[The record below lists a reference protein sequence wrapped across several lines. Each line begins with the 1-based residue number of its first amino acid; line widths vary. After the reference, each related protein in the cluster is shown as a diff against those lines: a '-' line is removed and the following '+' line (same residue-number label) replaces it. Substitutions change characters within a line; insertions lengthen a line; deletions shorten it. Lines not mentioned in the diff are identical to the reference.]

1 MKNLAVIPIQS
12 FSDIITNSSSELFV
26 LNTNNTIQK
35 VKEILSSITSGYID
49 PIIFDLEKYNKWKE
63 NDSLVSNLE
72 NTYFDTVKDWFT
84 DLDDE
89 DSLFEYRLQAF
100 RNIMEYNSL
109 EVCYFKESNIPFYTE
124 FMKFAKTIGLKSINS
139 FSIYR
144 ENKEEKCKEF
154 FNQFEKSANILP
166 SWWNPKEEDTVQ
178 GLNGKVLLLSYDENS
193 IPYESFDFINE
204 ILNGY
209 NLHLG

>member
-35 VKEILSSITSGYID
+35 VKEILSSITYGYID
-49 PIIFDLEKYNKWKE
+49 PIIFNLEKYNKWKE
-63 NDSLVSNLE
+63 DDSFVSNLE
-72 NTYFDTVKDWFT
+72 NTYFDTVKDWLT

-89 DSLFEYRLQAF
+89 DSLFEYRLRAF
-100 RNIMEYNSL
+100 CNIMEYNSL

-154 FNQFEKSANILP
+154 FNQFEKSGNTLP

-178 GLNGKVLLLSYDENS
+178 GLNGKVLLCSCDENS

>member
-1 MKNLAVIPIQS
+1 MNLSIIPIQS

-35 VKEILSSITSGYID
+35 VKEILNSITSGYID
-49 PIIFDLEKYNKWKE
+49 PIIFNLENYNKWKE
-63 NDSLVSNLE
+63 DDSFVSNLE
-72 NTYFDTVKDWFT
+72 NTYFDTLKDWLT

-100 RNIMEYNSL
+100 CNIMEYNSL
-109 EVCYFKESNIPFYTE
+109 DVCYFRENNIPFYTE

-144 ENKEEKCKEF
+144 ENKEEECKEF
-154 FNQFEKSANILP
+154 FNQFEKSGNTLP
-166 SWWNPKEEDTVQ
+166 SWWNPKEEDTIQ
-178 GLNGKVLLLSYDENS
+178 GLNGKVLLLSCNENS

>member
-35 VKEILSSITSGYID
+35 IKEILSSITSGYLD
-49 PIIFDLEKYNKWKE
+49 PIIFNLEKYNKWKE
-63 NDSLVSNLE
+63 DNSFVSNLE
-72 NTYFDTVKDWFT
+72 STYFDTIEGWFT

-89 DSLFEYRLQAF
+89 NSLFDYRLQAF

-154 FNQFEKSANILP
+154 FNQFEKSGNTLP
-166 SWWNPKEEDTVQ
+166 SWWNPKEEDTIQ
-178 GLNGKVLLLSYDENS
+178 GLNGKVLLLSCDENS

>member
-1 MKNLAVIPIQS
+1 MNLSVIPIQS

-49 PIIFDLEKYNKWKE
+49 PIIFNLENYNKWKE
-63 NDSLVSNLE
+63 DDSFVSNLE
-72 NTYFDTVKDWFT
+72 NTYFDTVKDWLT

-109 EVCYFKESNIPFYTE
+109 EVCYFKENNIPFYTE

-144 ENKEEKCKEF
+144 ENKEKECKEF
-154 FNQFEKSANILP
+154 FNQFEKSSNILP
-166 SWWNPKEEDTVQ
+166 SWWNPKEEDTIQ
-178 GLNGKVLLLSYDENS
+178 GLNGKVLLLSCDENS
-193 IPYESFDFINE
+193 IPFESFDFINE

>member
-35 VKEILSSITSGYID
+35 IKEILSSITSGYLD

-63 NDSLVSNLE
+63 DNSFVSNLE
-72 NTYFDTVKDWFT
+72 STYFDTIEGWFT

-89 DSLFEYRLQAF
+89 NSLFDYRLQAF

-154 FNQFEKSANILP
+154 FNQFEKSGNTLP

-178 GLNGKVLLLSYDENS
+178 GLNGKVLLLSCDENS

>member
-35 VKEILSSITSGYID
+35 IKEILSSITSGYLD
-49 PIIFDLEKYNKWKE
+49 PIIFNLEKYNKWKE
-63 NDSLVSNLE
+63 DNSFVSNLE
-72 NTYFDTVKDWFT
+72 STYFDTIEGWFT

-89 DSLFEYRLQAF
+89 NNLFDYRLQAF

-154 FNQFEKSANILP
+154 FNQFEKSGNILP

-178 GLNGKVLLLSYDENS
+178 GLNGKVLLLSCDENS

>member
-1 MKNLAVIPIQS
+1 MYHVVEIQS

-35 VKEILSSITSGYID
+35 VKEILNSITSGYQD
-49 PIIFDLEKYNKWKE
+49 PIIFNLESYNKWKE
-63 NDSLVSNLE
+63 DNSSVSNLE
-72 NTYFDTVKDWFT
+72 STYFNTVEDWLI
-84 DLDDE
+84 DLDSE

-100 RNIMEYNSL
+100 CNIMEYNSL
-109 EVCYFKESNIPFYTE
+109 QVCYFRENNIPFYTE

-154 FNQFEKSANILP
+154 FNQFEKSGNTLP

-178 GLNGKVLLLSYDENS
+178 GLNGKVLLCSCDENS

>member
-1 MKNLAVIPIQS
+1 MNNLTIIPIQS

-35 VKEILSSITSGYID
+35 VKEILSSITYGYID
-49 PIIFDLEKYNKWKE
+49 PIIFNLEKYNKWKE
-63 NDSLVSNLE
+63 DDSFVSNLE
-72 NTYFDTVKDWFT
+72 SAYFDTVRDWFT

-100 RNIMEYNSL
+100 CSIMEYNSL
-109 EVCYFKESNIPFYTE
+109 KVCYFKESNILFYTE
-124 FMKFAKTIGLKSINS
+124 FMKFAKTVGLKSIER

-144 ENKEEKCKEF
+144 EDKEEKCKEF
-154 FNQFEKSANILP
+154 FNQFEKSGNTLP

-178 GLNGKVLLLSYDENS
+178 GLNGKVLLLSCNENS

>member
-35 VKEILSSITSGYID
+35 IKEILSSITSGYLD
-49 PIIFDLEKYNKWKE
+49 PIIFDLEKYNKWKKD
-63 NDSLVSNLE
+63 DSLVSTLE
-72 NTYFDTVKDWFT
+72 NAYFDTIKDWFT

-89 DSLFEYRLQAF
+89 DSLFEYRLRAF
-100 RNIMEYNSL
+100 CNIMEYNSL

-154 FNQFEKSANILP
+154 FNQFEKSGNTLP
-166 SWWNPKEEDTVQ
+166 SWWNPKEEDTIQ
-178 GLNGKVLLLSYDENS
+178 GLNGKVLLLSCDENS

>member
-1 MKNLAVIPIQS
+1 MNLSIIPIQS

-35 VKEILSSITSGYID
+35 VKEILSSITYGYID
-49 PIIFDLEKYNKWKE
+49 PIIFNLEKYNKWKE
-63 NDSLVSNLE
+63 DDSFVSNLE
-72 NTYFDTVKDWFT
+72 SAYFDTVRDWFT

-100 RNIMEYNSL
+100 CSIMEYNSL
-109 EVCYFKESNIPFYTE
+109 KVCYFKENNILFYTE
-124 FMKFAKTIGLKSINS
+124 FMKFAKTIGLKSIER

-144 ENKEEKCKEF
+144 EDKEEKCKEF
-154 FNQFEKSANILP
+154 FNQFEKSGNTLP

-178 GLNGKVLLLSYDENS
+178 GLNGKILVLSEDENS
-193 IPYESFDFINE
+193 MPFDSFDFINE
-204 ILNGY
+204 VLNGY
-209 NLHLG
+209 NIHLG

>member
-1 MKNLAVIPIQS
+1 MNLSVIPIQS

-49 PIIFDLEKYNKWKE
+49 PIIFNLENYNKWKE
-63 NDSLVSNLE
+63 DDSFVSNLE
-72 NTYFDTVKDWFT
+72 NTYFDTVKDWLT

-109 EVCYFKESNIPFYTE
+109 EVCYFKENNIPFYTE

-154 FNQFEKSANILP
+154 FNRFEKSGNILP
-166 SWWNPKEEDTVQ
+166 SWWNPKEEDTIQ
-178 GLNGKVLLLSYDENS
+178 GLNGKVLLLSRDENS
-193 IPYESFDFINE
+193 IPFESFDFINE

>member
-1 MKNLAVIPIQS
+1 MKNLAIIPIQS

-35 VKEILSSITSGYID
+35 VEEILSSITSGYLD

-63 NDSLVSNLE
+63 DDSFVSNLE
-72 NTYFDTVKDWFT
+72 NTYFDTVKDWLT

-89 DSLFEYRLQAF
+89 DSLFEYRLRAF
-100 RNIMEYNSL
+100 CNIMEYSSL

-154 FNQFEKSANILP
+154 FNQFEKSGNTLP

>member
-1 MKNLAVIPIQS
+1 MKNLTVIPIQS

-35 VKEILSSITSGYID
+35 IKEILSSITSGYLD

-63 NDSLVSNLE
+63 DNSFVSNLE
-72 NTYFDTVKDWFT
+72 STYFDTIEGWFT

-89 DSLFEYRLQAF
+89 NSLFDYRLQAF

-109 EVCYFKESNIPFYTE
+109 QVCYFRENNIPFYTE

-154 FNQFEKSANILP
+154 FNQFEKSGNTLP

-178 GLNGKVLLLSYDENS
+178 GLNGKVLLLSCDENS

>member
-1 MKNLAVIPIQS
+1 MNLSIIPIQS

-49 PIIFDLEKYNKWKE
+49 PIIFNLENYNKWKE
-63 NDSLVSNLE
+63 DNSLVSNLE
-72 NTYFDTVKDWFT
+72 STYFDTLKDWLT

-144 ENKEEKCKEF
+144 ENKEEECKEF
-154 FNQFEKSANILP
+154 FNRFEKSGNILP
-166 SWWNPKEEDTVQ
+166 SWWNPKEEDTIQ
-178 GLNGKVLLLSYDENS
+178 GLNGKVLLLSRDENS
-193 IPYESFDFINE
+193 IPFESFDFINE

>member
-1 MKNLAVIPIQS
+1 MNLSIIPIQS

-49 PIIFDLEKYNKWKE
+49 PIIFNLENYNKWKE
-63 NDSLVSNLE
+63 DDSFVSNLE

-100 RNIMEYNSL
+100 CNIMEYNSL
-109 EVCYFKESNIPFYTE
+109 DVCYFRENNIPFYTE
-124 FMKFAKTIGLKSINS
+124 FMKFAKTIGLKSIS
-139 FSIYR
+139 GFSIYR
-144 ENKEEKCKEF
+144 ENKEEECKEF
-154 FNQFEKSANILP
+154 FNRFEKSGNILP
-166 SWWNPKEEDTVQ
+166 SWWNPKEEDTIQ
-178 GLNGKVLLLSYDENS
+178 GLNGKVLLLSCDENS

>member
-35 VKEILSSITSGYID
+35 IKEILSSITSGYID

-63 NDSLVSNLE
+63 DNSFVSNLE
-72 NTYFDTVKDWFT
+72 STYFDTIEGWFT

-89 DSLFEYRLQAF
+89 NSLFDYRLQAF

-154 FNQFEKSANILP
+154 FNQFEKSGNTLP

-178 GLNGKVLLLSYDENS
+178 GLNGKVLLCSCDENS

>member
-35 VKEILSSITSGYID
+35 IKEILSSITSGYLD

-63 NDSLVSNLE
+63 DNSFVSNLE
-72 NTYFDTVKDWFT
+72 STYFDTIEGWFT

-89 DSLFEYRLQAF
+89 NSLFDYRLQAF

-154 FNQFEKSANILP
+154 FNQFEKSGNILP

-178 GLNGKVLLLSYDENS
+178 GLNGKVLLLSCDENS

>member
-35 VKEILSSITSGYID
+35 VKGILTNITSGYID
-49 PIIFDLEKYNKWKE
+49 PIIFDLEKYNKWKKD
-63 NDSLVSNLE
+63 DSLVSTLE
-72 NTYFDTVKDWFT
+72 NAYFDTIKDWFT

-89 DSLFEYRLQAF
+89 DSLFEYRLRAF
-100 RNIMEYNSL
+100 CNIMEYNSL

-154 FNQFEKSANILP
+154 FNQFEKSGNTLP

-178 GLNGKVLLLSYDENS
+178 GLNGKVLLLSCDENS

>member
-1 MKNLAVIPIQS
+1 MNLSVIPIQS

-35 VKEILSSITSGYID
+35 VKEILNSITSGYQD
-49 PIIFDLEKYNKWKE
+49 PIIFNLESYNKWKE
-63 NDSLVSNLE
+63 DNSSVSNLE
-72 NTYFDTVKDWFT
+72 STYFNTVEDWLI
-84 DLDDE
+84 DLDSE

-100 RNIMEYNSL
+100 CNIMEYNSL
-109 EVCYFKESNIPFYTE
+109 QVCYFRENNIPFYTE
-124 FMKFAKTIGLKSINS
+124 FMKFAKAIGLKSAER

-144 ENKEEKCKEF
+144 ENKKEECKEF
-154 FNQFEKSANILP
+154 FNQFEKSGNTLP

-178 GLNGKVLLLSYDENS
+178 GLNGKVLLCSCDENS

>member
-35 VKEILSSITSGYID
+35 IKEILSSITSGYLD
-49 PIIFDLEKYNKWKE
+49 PIIFNLEKYNKWKE
-63 NDSLVSNLE
+63 DNSFVSNLE
-72 NTYFDTVKDWFT
+72 STYFDTIEGWFT

-89 DSLFEYRLQAF
+89 NSLFDYRLQAF

-154 FNQFEKSANILP
+154 FNQFEKSGNILP

>member
-35 VKEILSSITSGYID
+35 IKEILSSITSGYLD
-49 PIIFDLEKYNKWKE
+49 PIIFNLENYNKWKE
-63 NDSLVSNLE
+63 DNSFVSNLE
-72 NTYFDTVKDWFT
+72 SAYFDTIEGWFT

-89 DSLFEYRLQAF
+89 NSLFDYRLQAF

-154 FNQFEKSANILP
+154 FNQFEKSGNTLP
-166 SWWNPKEEDTVQ
+166 SWWNPKEEDTIQ
-178 GLNGKVLLLSYDENS
+178 GLNGKVLLLSRDENS
-193 IPYESFDFINE
+193 IPFESFDFINE

>member
-1 MKNLAVIPIQS
+1 MNNLIIIPIQS

-26 LNTNNTIQK
+26 LNTDNTIQK

-49 PIIFDLEKYNKWKE
+49 PIIFNLENYNKWKE
-63 NDSLVSNLE
+63 DDSFVSNLE
-72 NTYFDTVKDWFT
+72 NTYFDTVKDWLT

-89 DSLFEYRLQAF
+89 DSLFEYRLRAF
-100 RNIMEYNSL
+100 CNIMEYNSL
-109 EVCYFKESNIPFYTE
+109 EVCYFRENNIPFYIE
-124 FMKFAKTIGLKSINS
+124 FMKFAKTIGLESINR

-154 FNQFEKSANILP
+154 FNRFENSDNTLP
-166 SWWNPKEEDTVQ
+166 SWWNPKEEDTIQ
-178 GLNGKVLLLSYDENS
+178 GLSGKVLLLSCDENS
-193 IPYESFDFINE
+193 IPYKSFDFINE

>member
-1 MKNLAVIPIQS
+1 MNNLIIIPIQS

-35 VKEILSSITSGYID
+35 VKEILNSITFGYQD
-49 PIIFDLEKYNKWKE
+49 PIIFNLESYNKWKE
-63 NDSLVSNLE
+63 DNSSVSNLE
-72 NTYFDTVKDWFT
+72 STYFNTVEDWLI
-84 DLDDE
+84 DLDSE

-100 RNIMEYNSL
+100 CNIMEYNSL
-109 EVCYFKESNIPFYTE
+109 QVCYFRENNIPFYTE
-124 FMKFAKTIGLKSINS
+124 FMKFVKTIGLKSAER

-144 ENKEEKCKEF
+144 ENKKEECKEF
-154 FNQFEKSANILP
+154 FNQFEKSGNILP

-178 GLNGKVLLLSYDENS
+178 GLNGKVLLLSCDENS

>member
-1 MKNLAVIPIQS
+1 MKNLAIIPIQS

-35 VKEILSSITSGYID
+35 VKEILTNITSGYID
-49 PIIFDLEKYNKWKE
+49 PIIFDLEKYNKWKKD
-63 NDSLVSNLE
+63 DSLISTLE
-72 NTYFDTVKDWFT
+72 NTYFDTIRDWFT

-89 DSLFEYRLQAF
+89 DSLFEYRLRAF
-100 RNIMEYNSL
+100 CNIMEYNSL
-109 EVCYFKESNIPFYTE
+109 EVCYFRENNIPFYTE
-124 FMKFAKTIGLKSINS
+124 FMKFAKTVGLKSIER

-144 ENKEEKCKEF
+144 EDKKEKCKEF
-154 FNQFEKSANILP
+154 FNQFEKSGNTLP

>member
-35 VKEILSSITSGYID
+35 IKEILSSITSGYLD

-63 NDSLVSNLE
+63 DNSFVSNLE
-72 NTYFDTVKDWFT
+72 STYFDTIEGWFT

-89 DSLFEYRLQAF
+89 DSLFEYRLRAF
-100 RNIMEYNSL
+100 CNIMEYNSL

-154 FNQFEKSANILP
+154 FNQFEKSGNTLP

-178 GLNGKVLLLSYDENS
+178 GLNGKVLLCSCDENS

>member
-1 MKNLAVIPIQS
+1 MNLSIIPIQS

-49 PIIFDLEKYNKWKE
+49 PIIFNLENYNKWKE
-63 NDSLVSNLE
+63 DDSFVSNLE
-72 NTYFDTVKDWFT
+72 NTYFDTVKDWLT

-100 RNIMEYNSL
+100 CNIMEYNSL
-109 EVCYFKESNIPFYTE
+109 DVCYFRENNIPFYTE

-144 ENKEEKCKEF
+144 ENKEEECKKF
-154 FNQFEKSANILP
+154 FNQFEKSGNILP
-166 SWWNPKEEDTVQ
+166 SWWNPKEEDTIQ
-178 GLNGKVLLLSYDENS
+178 GLNGKVLLLSCDENS

>member
-1 MKNLAVIPIQS
+1 MNLSVIPIQS

-49 PIIFDLEKYNKWKE
+49 PIIFNLENYNKWKE
-63 NDSLVSNLE
+63 DDSFVSNLE
-72 NTYFDTVKDWFT
+72 NTYFDTVKDWLT

-109 EVCYFKESNIPFYTE
+109 DVCYFKENNIPFYTE

-144 ENKEEKCKEF
+144 ENKEEECKEF
-154 FNQFEKSANILP
+154 FNRFEKSGNILP
-166 SWWNPKEEDTVQ
+166 SWWNPKEEDTIQ
-178 GLNGKVLLLSYDENS
+178 GLNGKVLVLSDGENS
-193 IPYESFDFINE
+193 MPFDSFDFINE
-204 ILNGY
+204 VLNGY
-209 NLHLG
+209 NIHLG

>member
-1 MKNLAVIPIQS
+1 MYHVVEIQS

-35 VKEILSSITSGYID
+35 VKEILNSITSGYQD
-49 PIIFDLEKYNKWKE
+49 PIIFNLESYNKWKE
-63 NDSLVSNLE
+63 DNSSVSNLE
-72 NTYFDTVKDWFT
+72 STYFNTVEDWLI
-84 DLDDE
+84 DLDSE

-154 FNQFEKSANILP
+154 FNQFEKSGNTLP

-178 GLNGKVLLLSYDENS
+178 GLNGKVLLCSCDENS

>member
-1 MKNLAVIPIQS
+1 MNLSVIPIQS

-49 PIIFDLEKYNKWKE
+49 PIIFNLENYNKWKE
-63 NDSLVSNLE
+63 NDSFVSNLE
-72 NTYFDTVKDWFT
+72 STYFDTIRDWLT

-109 EVCYFKESNIPFYTE
+109 DVCYFRENNIPFYIE

-144 ENKEEKCKEF
+144 ENKEEECKEF
-154 FNQFEKSANILP
+154 FNQFEKSGNILP
-166 SWWNPKEEDTVQ
+166 SWWNPKEDTIQ
-178 GLNGKVLLLSYDENS
+178 GLNGKVLLLSRDENS
-193 IPYESFDFINE
+193 IPFESFDFINE

>member
-1 MKNLAVIPIQS
+1 MNNLTIIPIQS

-26 LNTNNTIQK
+26 LNTNNTIQR
-35 VKEILSSITSGYID
+35 VKEILSSITYGYID
-49 PIIFDLEKYNKWKE
+49 PIIFNLEKYNKWKE
-63 NDSLVSNLE
+63 DDSFVSNLE
-72 NTYFDTVKDWFT
+72 SAYFDTVRDWFT

-100 RNIMEYNSL
+100 CSIMEYNSL
-109 EVCYFKESNIPFYTE
+109 TGCYFKESNILFYTE
-124 FMKFAKTIGLKSINS
+124 FMKFAKTVGLKSIER

-144 ENKEEKCKEF
+144 EDKEEKCKEF
-154 FNQFEKSANILP
+154 FNQFEKSGNTLP

-178 GLNGKVLLLSYDENS
+178 GLNGKVLLLSCNENS

>member
-35 VKEILSSITSGYID
+35 IKEILSSITSGYLD
-49 PIIFDLEKYNKWKE
+49 PIIFNLEKYNKWKE
-63 NDSLVSNLE
+63 DNSFVSNLE
-72 NTYFDTVKDWFT
+72 STYFDTIEGWFT

-89 DSLFEYRLQAF
+89 NSLFDYRLQAF

-154 FNQFEKSANILP
+154 FNQFEKSGNTLP

>member
-1 MKNLAVIPIQS
+1 MKNLAIIPIQS

-35 VKEILSSITSGYID
+35 VEEILSSITSGYLD

-63 NDSLVSNLE
+63 DDSFVSNLE
-72 NTYFDTVKDWFT
+72 NTYFDTVKDWLT

-89 DSLFEYRLQAF
+89 DSLFEYRLRAF
-100 RNIMEYNSL
+100 CNIMEYNSL

-154 FNQFEKSANILP
+154 FNQFEKSGNTLP

>member
-35 VKEILSSITSGYID
+35 VKEILTNITSGYID

-63 NDSLVSNLE
+63 DDSFVSNLE

-89 DSLFEYRLQAF
+89 DSLFEYRLRAF
-100 RNIMEYNSL
+100 CNIMEYNSL

-154 FNQFEKSANILP
+154 FNQFEKSGNTLP

-178 GLNGKVLLLSYDENS
+178 GLNGKVLLLSCDENS

>member
-35 VKEILSSITSGYID
+35 IKEILSSITSGYLD
-49 PIIFDLEKYNKWKE
+49 PIIFNLEKYNKWKE
-63 NDSLVSNLE
+63 DNSFVSNLE
-72 NTYFDTVKDWFT
+72 STYFDTIEGWFT

-89 DSLFEYRLQAF
+89 NSLFDYRLQAF

-154 FNQFEKSANILP
+154 FKQFEKSGNTLP

-178 GLNGKVLLLSYDENS
+178 GLNGKVLLLSCDENS

>member
-1 MKNLAVIPIQS
+1 MNLSIIPIQS

-49 PIIFDLEKYNKWKE
+49 PIIFNLENYNKWKE
-63 NDSLVSNLE
+63 DDSFVSNLE
-72 NTYFDTVKDWFT
+72 NTYFDTLKDWFT

-100 RNIMEYNSL
+100 CNIMEYNSL
-109 EVCYFKESNIPFYTE
+109 DVCYFRENNIPFYTE
-124 FMKFAKTIGLKSINS
+124 FMKFAKTIGLKSISS

-144 ENKEEKCKEF
+144 ENKEEECKEF
-154 FNQFEKSANILP
+154 FNQFEKSDNTLP
-166 SWWNPKEEDTVQ
+166 SWWNPKEEDTIQ
-178 GLNGKVLLLSYDENS
+178 GLNGKVLLLSRDENS
-193 IPYESFDFINE
+193 IPFESFDFINE

>member
-1 MKNLAVIPIQS
+1 MNLSVIPIQS

-49 PIIFDLEKYNKWKE
+49 PIIFNLEEYNKWKE
-63 NDSLVSNLE
+63 DDSFVSNLK

-89 DSLFEYRLQAF
+89 DSLFEYRLEAF

-109 EVCYFKESNIPFYTE
+109 EVCYFKESNISFYTE

-154 FNQFEKSANILP
+154 FNQFEKSGNTLP
-166 SWWNPKEEDTVQ
+166 SWWNPKEENTVQ
-178 GLNGKVLLLSYDENS
+178 GLNGKVLLLSRDENS

>member
-1 MKNLAVIPIQS
+1 MNNLIIIPIQS

-26 LNTNNTIQK
+26 LNTNNTIK
-35 VKEILSSITSGYID
+35 KEKEILNSITFGYQD
-49 PIIFDLEKYNKWKE
+49 PIIFNLESYNKWKE
-63 NDSLVSNLE
+63 DNSSVSNLE
-72 NTYFDTVKDWFT
+72 SAYFNTVEDWLI
-84 DLDDE
+84 DLDSE

-100 RNIMEYNSL
+100 CNIMEYNSL
-109 EVCYFKESNIPFYTE
+109 QVCYFKENNIPFYTE
-124 FMKFAKTIGLKSINS
+124 FMKFVKTIGLKSAER

-144 ENKEEKCKEF
+144 EKKEEECKKF
-154 FNQFEKSANILP
+154 FNQFEKSGNTLP

-178 GLNGKVLLLSYDENS
+178 GLNGKVLLLSCDENS

>member
-35 VKEILSSITSGYID
+35 IKEILSSITSGYLD
-49 PIIFDLEKYNKWKE
+49 PIIFNLEKYNKWKE
-63 NDSLVSNLE
+63 DNSFVSNLE
-72 NTYFDTVKDWFT
+72 STYFDTIEGWFT

-89 DSLFEYRLQAF
+89 NNLFDYRLQAF

-154 FNQFEKSANILP
+154 FNQFEKSGNTLP

-178 GLNGKVLLLSYDENS
+178 GLNGKVLLLSCDENS